1 MTQIE
6 DEVKTD
12 KVQRLGKFEKE
23 RKSPRNAI
31 ITLSNDWEVRMVL
44 AKSAENRKRM
54 KNIGIHILPALSI
67 EETIRENRCL
77 KKRRESLNNGVTPAQ
92 LEIRNFELYMHDVKV
107 QLDDQTPE
115 TSNCNQLEHLRGTLP
130 H

>member
-1 MTQIE
+1 MTEIE
-6 DEVKTD
+6 DERKTD
-12 KVQRLGKFEKE
+12 NVQRSGKFEKE

-31 ITLSNDWEVRMVL
+31 ITLSNDWDVRMVL

-67 EETIRENRCL
+67 EETIQENRHL

-92 LEIRNFELYMHDVKV
+92 LKVRYFKLCMHDVKV
-107 QLDDQTPE
+107 QLDDQTPKKE
-115 TSNCNQLEHLRGTLP
+115 
-130 H
+130 